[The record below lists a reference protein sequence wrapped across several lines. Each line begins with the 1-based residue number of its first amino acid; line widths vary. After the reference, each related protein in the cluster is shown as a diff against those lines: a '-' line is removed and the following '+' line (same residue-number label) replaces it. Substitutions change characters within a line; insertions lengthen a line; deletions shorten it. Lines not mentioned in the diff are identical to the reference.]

1 MLTFLIAATL
11 QVGAGSTAEFPVT
24 FRQDDARWPVVVNAT
39 GVVTQDGDG
48 LRVRLGSVQVADQP
62 ANPSTIPYTTY
73 RVCLARKA
81 TDTPWEPAGCSDP
94 VKIRSMPQG
103 DETVS
108 LPAQTLTI
116 PATGA
121 ASLADYGLVLELVSR
136 PVQGRTYSVPSH
148 SQPSLFVAGGSP

>member
-1 MLTFLIAATL
+1 MSLSIQGRTAIVT
-11 QVGAGSTAEFPVT
+11 GASSGIGRATAE
-24 FRQDDARWPVVVNAT
+24 A
-39 GVVTQDGDG
+39 
-48 LRVRLGSVQVADQP
+48 LVRAG
-62 ANPSTIPYTTY
+62 YTVFGTS
-73 RVCLARKA
+73 RKA

-94 VKIRSMPQG
+94 VKIRSMPQEG
-103 DETVS
+103 ETVS

>member
-1 MLTFLIAATL
+1 MLAFLIAATL
-11 QVGAGSTAEFPVT
+11 QVSAGSGTEFPVT
-24 FRQDDARWPVVVNAT
+24 FTQDDAQWPVIVTAN
-39 GVVTQDGDG
+39 GVASAGKDSLE
-48 LRVRLGSVQVADQP
+48 LRLRGFEIADQP
-62 ANPSTIPYTTY
+62 ANPSTIPYISY

-81 TDTPWEPAGCSDP
+81 TETPWETAGCSDP
-94 VKIRSMPQG
+94 VKIRSMPQEG
-103 DETVS
+103 ETVS